1 MRCPGQD
8 SQYWKADAIYDV
20 PCPQC
25 GEAVEFFKD
34 DSARVCPACK
44 TRFANPKLDFGCASY
59 CPHASQCVGLQE
71 ERKDEQPLK
80 DILVQTVKRYVGDN
94 KLLWQNL
101 CLRGDA
107 VEQLAREEGVSVFTV
122 LGLSYLHSLNG
133 ETQEAV
139 CRVFEEMNIELTDFK
154 DLLLHRNLNAI
165 EWRLIE
171 DSEKI
176 VGFSDL
182 IRHKDKKELK
192 NLAGLCHTESGRRYF
207 LQHADD

>member
-25 GEAVEFFKD
+25 VEAVEFFKD

-44 TRFANPKLDFGCASY
+44 TRFVNPKLDFGCASY
-59 CPHASQCVGLQE
+59 CPHASQCMALQE
-71 ERKDEQPLK
+71 ERKEEQSLK
-80 DILVQTVKRYVGDN
+80 EMLVQAVRCYVGED
-94 KLLWQNL
+94 KSLWQNL
-101 CLRGDA
+101 RLRGDA
-107 VEQLAREEGVSVFTV
+107 VEQLAREEGVSLFTV
-122 LGLSYLHSLNG
+122 LGLSYLHSLEG
-133 ETQEAV
+133 AIQEAV
-139 CRVFEEMNIELTDFK
+139 CRVFEEANIELTDFK
-154 DLLLHRNLNAI
+154 NLLLHRNLNAI

-176 VGFSDL
+176 VEFSDL